1 MVTPRSPDPL
11 RFNEGDSLS
20 LSCSV
25 SPGSQFSSIIWT
37 RGSTTI
43 TSVSQTSD
51 TLLLSIAAIEF
62 EDGGVYTCTV
72 VIPNADSETV
82 SIRVEVDGE
91 CAYVRNS

>member
-1 MVTPRSPDPL
+1 MVTPSSPDPL
-11 RFNEGDSLS
+11 RLNQGDSLS

-25 SPGSQFSSIIWT
+25 SPGSQFSSITWT
-37 RGSTTI
+37 RGSIII

-51 TLLLSIAAIEF
+51 TLLLSIAALEF

-72 VIPNADSETV
+72 VLPNAASETV

-91 CAYVRNS
+91 GLCT